1 MSSVSANLTFFLI
14 AVTGSALAGYYA
26 KKHFYDMTLVESD
39 VDNKKYLVRNLPD
52 KKEAA
57 NRLAEVRRRVLLL
70 MTHFKQ
76 SQTSNKIATDI
87 LKNFDAEPIRFS
99 ESTPDSSYT
108 SYTLNKGEKMYVCL
122 RQKNETQ
129 DLVSVNVLTF
139 VTLHEL
145 GHIGTHEIGH
155 TPLFWNNFAWIL
167 KQAEELGI
175 YEYQDFAAHPAE
187 YCGISITDQPKYKE
201 NSMDNN
207 KPKTQ

>member
-1 MSSVSANLTFFLI
+1 MSSMSANLTFFLMAI
-14 AVTGSALAGYYA
+14 SGSALAGYYV
-26 KKHFYDMTLVESD
+26 KKNFYDMTFVESD
-39 VDNKKYLVRNLPD
+39 LDHEKYLVRNLPD

-57 NRLAEVRRRVLLL
+57 DRLAEVRRRTLLL
-70 MTHFKQ
+70 MKHFKQ
-76 SQTSNKIATDI
+76 TNSTNQIAIDI
-87 LKNFDAEPIRFS
+87 LKNFDAAPIRFS

-122 RQKNETQ
+122 RQKNATQ
-129 DLVSVNVLTF
+129 DLVSANVLTF

-145 GHIGTHEIGH
+145 GHIGTREIGH

-175 YEYQDFAAHPAE
+175 YEYQDFAEHPVE

-201 NSMDNN
+201 NSIDA
-207 KPKTQ
+207 KAKSQ